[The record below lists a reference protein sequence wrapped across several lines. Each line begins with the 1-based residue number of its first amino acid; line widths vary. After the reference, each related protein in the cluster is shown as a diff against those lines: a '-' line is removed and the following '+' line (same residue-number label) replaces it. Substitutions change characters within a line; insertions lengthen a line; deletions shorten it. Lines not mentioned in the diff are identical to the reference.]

1 MSSASVGLA
10 TPRVLSAV
18 ALADRSGAW
27 DVALMDGRIAS
38 VAPAPGP
45 AEGLLVLPAFHEP
58 HTHADRA
65 FAPILRR
72 PRSLLEAIE
81 AADALRER
89 STAEEVQGRALR
101 LFERAIAHGVTRMR
115 THVDHSPM
123 DGGLRDRRAVRTAAS
138 RVAGRLEVE
147 MVAFASREL
156 DPAHPSSR
164 KAIAAALEDGA
175 DLLGAFVALSFDPPA
190 SLDALLD
197 LAVDTGAP
205 VDVHLDEHGDPA
217 ASLLEHLAEATI
229 ARGLEGQVAAGHC
242 CALAALDDQDA
253 RRVVEKV
260 AAAGITVIA
269 LPALNLYL
277 QGRREPGRRGST
289 PRLRGITLVH
299 ELLAA
304 GVPVR
309 FGADNV
315 RDPFYPYGDADP
327 LETAWLASVAGHLD
341 DRRPLLTGV
350 CGGRA
355 SVSAGEPAEL
365 VILPADS
372 LEDALARRPG
382 PREVVRA

>member
-1 MSSASVGLA
+1 MSSASGGQGM
-10 TPRVLSAV
+10 PRVLSGV
-18 ALADRSGAW
+18 ALPDRGGAW
-27 DVALMDGRIAS
+27 DVTLSEGRMAS
-38 VAPAPGP
+38 IEPARGP
-45 AEGLLVLPAFHEP
+45 AAGVLMLPAFREP

-65 FAPILRR
+65 FAPVRRR
-72 PRSLLEAIE
+72 PRSLIEAI
-81 AADALRER
+81 AAAESLRER
-89 STAEEVQGRALR
+89 STAEEVEARALR
-101 LFERAIAHGVTRMR
+101 LFERATAHGVTGMR

-123 DGGLRDRRAVRTAAS
+123 DGGLRDRRAVRSAATRFS
-138 RVAGRLEVE
+138 GRLEVE
-147 MVAFASREL
+147 IVAFASRDF
-156 DPAHPSSR
+156 DPADPATR
-164 KAIAAALEDGA
+164 AALAAALEDGA
-175 DLLGAFVALSFDPPA
+175 DVLGAFVALSSDPPS

-197 LAVDTGAP
+197 LARDTGAL
-205 VDVHLDEHGDPA
+205 VDVHLDEHGDAA

-229 ARGLEGQVAAGHC
+229 ARGLEGRVAAGHC
-242 CALAALDDQDA
+242 CALAALEEEA
-253 RRVVEKV
+253 ALRVVEKV

-277 QGRREPGRRGST
+277 QGRSEAGPRTAT

-327 LETAWLASVAGHLD
+327 LETAWLASVAAHLD
-341 DRRPLLTGV
+341 DGPALLAGV
-350 CGGRA
+350 CGGR
-355 SVSAGEPAEL
+355 SAVTVGDRAEL
-365 VILPADS
+365 VLIPADS